1 MKHKYLKYTLVASI
15 FLTPFLG
22 LGQSIISGDNL
33 NIGSG
38 NSLGVASHVFLGNA
52 IGANNRVLSSNT
64 LTVGYSDTINYNSD
78 NSVALGSLNYIQG
91 MSSMAFGSNVKVVSD
106 YGVGIGR
113 RISVSG
119 EIGSMAIGTGV
130 PSSVGLYGSG
140 DLDFAP
146 LTNSVSNSLAIGF
159 NSTKPTLFVSESPN
173 DYSQSIINK
182 TGRVAIGD
190 VTPQAKLHI
199 RSDNGEDAG
208 IILAPASPSANSSFI
223 RFRDNHHHI
232 TVNEKGGME
241 ISSGSA
247 NALAIASANLNVTDT
262 RLDLGRSNERKVSVV
277 SGTLPALYSNAH
289 KENGHYY
296 RFTSG
301 PSYAVEFG
309 SSALLLR
316 TAVHQDPRTEIT
328 NWRDALS
335 VKTNG
340 AITLNGDMTL
350 NGPTLLN
357 GRVGVNTENTT
368 GDYALAVDGGII
380 TTKVHIQDVND
391 WQDRVFDADYAL
403 MPLGKVEAYVAANR
417 HLPGVPSEAEVKAE
431 GFDLAVMQA
440 VLLGKIEELTLYT
453 IRQQR
458 EIDSLRDLVTVRFG
472 YDACGNRTSRTLE
485 FSRVDGEKGTGGA
498 KGGASQW
505 EASLS
510 DSFAGVE
517 TMLFPNPTEGG
528 FFLAFSGEE
537 IPNDATATLCSVD
550 GKAIE
555 ERKVG
560 GMTEEFDLRGKPAGV
575 YLLRLSSSDS
585 VKTWKIVK
593 R

>member
-1 MKHKYLKYTLVASI
+1 MG
-15 FLTPFLG
+15 F
-22 LGQSIISGDNL
+22 GQSTIISGDNL

-38 NSLGVASHVFLGNA
+38 NSLGSVSHVYYGNA
-52 IGANNRVLSSNT
+52 IGTNNHVVSPNT
-64 LTVGYSDTINYNSD
+64 LAVGADDTIYYNSTH
-78 NSVALGSLNYIQG
+78 SVALGYRNYVEG
-91 MSSMAFGSNVKVVSD
+91 LSSMAFGSNVKVVSD
-106 YGVGIGR
+106 YGVGLGR

-130 PSSVGLYGSG
+130 PSSGGLSGSG
-140 DLDFAP
+140 DSDFAP

-173 DYSQSIINK
+173 DYTQSIINK

-199 RSDNGEDAG
+199 RSDVGEDAG
-208 IILAPASPSANSSFI
+208 IILAPANPNSENSFV
-223 RFRDNHHHI
+223 RLRDNAHHI
-232 TVNEKGGME
+232 TVDGKGEMQLSTS
-241 ISSGSA
+241 IDYPLTVTSKRFNLSGS
-247 NALAIASANLNVTDT
+247 LLE
-262 RLDLGRSNERKVSVV
+262 LGLPFEERPFDISTEYTPCI
-277 SGTLPALYSNAH
+277 GSNAYPTAGGYVR
-289 KENGHYY
+289 KSN
-296 RFTSG
+296 G
-301 PSYAVEFG
+301 PSYVMEFG
-309 SSALLLR
+309 ANGMLLR
-316 TAVHQDPRTEIT
+316 TSVYAPPTIT
-328 NWRDALS
+328 QSPNVIDNWRDAIS
-335 VKTNG
+335 VKTDG
-340 AITLNGDMTL
+340 DITLNGDMTL
-350 NGPTLLN
+350 NGASFFN
-357 GRVGVNTENTT
+357 GKVGVNTENTT
-368 GDYALAVDGGII
+368 NDYALAVDGGVI
-380 TTKVHIQDVND
+380 TTKVHIQDVAD
-391 WQDRVFDADYAL
+391 WQDRVFDGDYAL
-403 MPLGKVEAYVAANR
+403 MSLGEVEEYVAANR
-417 HLPGVPSEAEVKAE
+417 HLPGVPTEAEVKAD
-431 GFDLAVMQA
+431 GFDMAGMA
-440 VLLGKIEELTLYT
+440 SILLGKVEELTLYA

-458 EIDSLRDLVTVRFG
+458 EIDSLRELVTVRFG

-485 FSRVDGEKGTGGA
+485 FSRVDGDKGTGGA

-517 TMLFPNPTEGG
+517 AMLFPNPTEGG